1 MRLAQ
6 IENGLVVNVIEV
18 DPQNVPE
25 WAADWPEAG
34 DAGPGS
40 AYDGQTFT
48 APVEVGTVTAE
59 DVKAEAMRR
68 ILAVA
73 PEWKQRNLTA
83 QAAILAKI
91 GETNWTPEQAAA
103 WAAGEAL
110 WGQIAA
116 IRAASDLIETL
127 DPIPTDY
134 QNDQYWNQA

>member
-68 ILAVA
+68 ILAIA

-91 GETNWTPEQAAA
+91 GESNWTPEQAAA
-103 WAAGEAL
+103 WAAGETL
-110 WGQIAA
+110 WSQIAA

-134 QNDQYWNQA
+134 RNDQYWT

>member
-18 DPQNVPE
+18 DPQNIPD

-34 DAGPGS
+34 NAGPGS
-40 AYDGQTFT
+40 TYDGQTFT

-91 GETNWTPEQAAA
+91 GEANWTTEQAAA
-103 WAAGEAL
+103 WAAGEAV
-110 WGQIAA
+110 WSAVAA
-116 IRAASDLIETL
+116 IRAASDVIEAL
-127 DPIPTDY
+127 DPIPQDY
-134 QNDQYWNQA
+134 ADDARWP

>member
-18 DPQNVPE
+18 DPQNIPD

-40 AYDGQTFT
+40 AYDGQIFT
-48 APVEVGTVTAE
+48 APVEVGAVTVE

-91 GETNWTPEQAAA
+91 GESNWTPEQAAA
-103 WAAGEAL
+103 WAAGENL

-127 DPIPTDY
+127 DPIPNDY
-134 QNDQYWNQA
+134 RNDQYWT